1 MIKIYWYRHP
11 MENRND
17 LLRFGLM
24 RLHLAKEIIYIEQD
38 ISQAFLAGFS
48 KKISSDK
55 HNHLS
60 FLSLENKSRST
71 KIIVDNEDSF
81 IHCSPYL
88 KEADYY
94 FTAAYSSD
102 FYKNKTFPKVYNWQ
116 KEDDINWYQSES
128 SSIIKRLSEHFYK
141 VKPFIPIAPNLTSSE
156 KKNRFNQGMINAANK
171 MTKFFKNRNYWR
183 PALNDF
189 EKRYNTIRS
198 LRNNGLKYD
207 VILSDTLW
215 GWPKHRIK
223 LHRKLAK
230 LSVTYSINAILNW
243 HPPYIHDGSM
253 NAKIDNRDFPM
264 HSGEVITNYEKMLSE
279 SKLGTFATGFH
290 WGWRNI
296 MTFSLCIGIP
306 VVMDKPIFE
315 PYFDFNKFKVFYN
328 EDGEWNDIR
337 PLLDKI
343 TPEYWEQIKTHNQLI
358 YDQYLAPEA
367 VARYLIKT
375 IT

>member
-1 MIKIYWYRHP
+1 

-116 KEDDINWYQSES
+116 KEDDINWYQTES